1 MKIII
6 ILFFIFAYIIQDVL
20 DLWTTGDYKILKKH
34 LKWCLW
40 LLLACIIYGV
50 ADFIDSYYKMNIAIK
65 QIIGFIEFAVLIG
78 IALYEIIRAKD
89 KEEQK
94 EGRNF
99 LVIVIALIFLSEL
112 ILKFID
118 KI

>member
-34 LKWCLW
+34 FKWCLW

-65 QIIGFIEFAVLIG
+65 QVIGFIEFAVLIG
-78 IALYEIIRAKD
+78 IALYGIIRAKD
-89 KEEQK
+89 KEEKK

-99 LVIVIALIFLSEL
+99 IVIVIALIFLSEL